1 MSIYAVNKIMFKLR
15 NDDAFKERMQQDP
28 LEVVQEFALSAEER
42 DALTRGDVRPL
53 FEMGAHAYLLQ
64 PALRREALRRQQ
76 PELPA
81 RGSVARN
88 APTEAVPAGETG
100 PLTLRLEG

>member
-42 DALTRGDVRPL
+42 DALTRGDVRTL

-64 PALRREALRRQQ
+64 QLSGARLFGVNNQNYQ
-76 PELPA
+76 PRI
-81 RGSVARN
+81 RGQER
-88 APTEAVPAGETG
+88 PD
-100 PLTLRLEG
+100 